1 MTLLSS
7 ISKSMIELISYQ
19 SFINTMGDKVADNDS
34 SRTAMM
40 MSPSG
45 FGISLIQHI
54 GKEGWVHTILGSWS

>member
-1 MTLLSS
+1 
-7 ISKSMIELISYQ
+7 MIELISYQ

-54 GKEGWVHTILGSWS
+54 GKEGWVHTMLGSWS